1 MEPVFR
7 QLVAEAGAA
16 EYVPVTSFGKQCTL
30 NEPQDPKEQAE
41 AEEEQEEAGEEE
53 EDEE

>member
-7 QLVAEAGAA
+7 QLVAEAGAG

-30 NEPQDPKEQAE
+30 NEPQAPKEQAE
-41 AEEEQEEAGEEE
+41 EEEEEEEQEA
-53 EDEE
+53 DEE